1 MTFFVDTYPDR
12 VYIVEK
18 AIYPIGVSAMD
29 LGDGGSGPKF
39 H

>member
-1 MTFFVDTYPDR
+1 MTFFVDRYPAW
-12 VYIVEK
+12 VYIDEK
-18 AIYPIGVSAMD
+18 VVYPIGVSEVD